1 MGMVDANLLLGYQWS
16 VVIYGGNELAKGCK
30 INGD

>member
-1 MGMVDANLLLGYQWS
+1 MEYVNFLLGYQWL
-16 VVIYGGNELAKGCK
+16 VVIYGGNELVKACK